1 MNETVAARVAEPS
14 RKTRVRI
21 EPTRGG
27 LRLDLG
33 ELWRYREL
41 LYFLVWRDVKLR
53 YKQTVFGLGWAV
65 IPPVLTM
72 IVFSIFF
79 GRVAGLDSD
88 GVPYPIFSYTAL
100 LPWLFFS
107 NGVTQAAASLVGNV
121 NLITKVY
128 FPRILIPVAATL
140 PGLLDFAIAFVVL
153 GGLMVYYAFA
163 PGLEALLVIPLLLV
177 ALAASIGA
185 GLWLS
190 ALNVKFRDVR
200 YALPFLFQFWL
211 FATPV
216 AFSSALIDEPWRTLY
231 GVNPM
236 AGVVEGFRWAL
247 LPTELNPLGMVLVS
261 TATSLVLLVSGAVYF
276 RRTERAFADVI

>member
-1 MNETVAARVAEPS
+1 MTETTASSTAVPP
-14 RKTRVRI
+14 RKSRVRL

-53 YKQTVFGLGWAV
+53 YKQTAFGLAWAV

-72 IVFSIFF
+72 IVFSVFF
-79 GRVAGLDSD
+79 GRVAGLDSN
-88 GVPYPIFSYTAL
+88 GVPYPIFSFAAL

-107 NGVTQAAASLVGNV
+107 NGVTQAAMSLVGNV

-128 FPRILIPVAATL
+128 FPRILIPVASTL
-140 PGLLDFAIAFVVL
+140 PGLLDFAIASVVL
-153 GGLMVYYAFA
+153 AGLMAYYGFA
-163 PGLEALLVIPLLLV
+163 PDLEALLVIPLLLV

-185 GLWLS
+185 GLWLG

-216 AFSSALIDEPWRTLY
+216 AFSSALIDEPWRTVY
-231 GVNPM
+231 GINPM

-247 LPTELNPLGMVLVS
+247 LPTELNPTAMILVS
-261 TATSLVLLVSGAVYF
+261 AVTSVVLLVSGAIYF

>member
-1 MNETVAARVAEPS
+1 MNESAAAGTAAPP
-14 RKTRVRI
+14 RKSRVRI

-27 LRLDLG
+27 FRLDLR

-53 YKQTVFGLGWAV
+53 YKQTAFGLGWAV

-72 IVFSIFF
+72 VVFSIFF

-107 NGVTQAAASLVGNV
+107 NGVTQAASSLVGNV

-140 PGLLDFAIAFVVL
+140 PGLLDFAIASR
-153 GGLMVYYAFA
+153 MYAVRRDGKTSNA
-163 PGLEALLVIPLLLV
+163 CWVPG
-177 ALAASIGA
+177 
-185 GLWLS
+185 
-190 ALNVKFRDVR
+190 
-200 YALPFLFQFWL
+200 
-211 FATPV
+211 
-216 AFSSALIDEPWRTLY
+216 SSA
-231 GVNPM
+231 
-236 AGVVEGFRWAL
+236 
-247 LPTELNPLGMVLVS
+247 
-261 TATSLVLLVSGAVYF
+261 
-276 RRTERAFADVI
+276 

>member
-1 MNETVAARVAEPS
+1 MNEAAAPGTGVPPQKS
-14 RKTRVRI
+14 RVRM

-41 LYFLVWRDVKLR
+41 LSFLVWRDVKLR
-53 YKQTVFGLGWAV
+53 YKQTAFGLAWAV

-72 IVFSIFF
+72 IVFSVFF
-79 GRVAGLDSD
+79 GRVAGLDSN
-88 GVPYPIFSYTAL
+88 GVPYPIFSFAAL

-107 NGVTQAAASLVGNV
+107 NGVTQAAMSLVGNV

-140 PGLLDFAIAFVVL
+140 PGLLDFAIASVVL
-153 GGLMVYYAFA
+153 AGLMAYYGFA
-163 PGLEALLVIPLLLV
+163 PDLEALLVIPLLLV

-185 GLWLS
+185 GLWLG

-216 AFSSALIDEPWRTLY
+216 AFSSALIDEPWRTVY
-231 GVNPM
+231 GINPM

-247 LPTELNPLGMVLVS
+247 LPTELNPTGMILVS
-261 TATSLVLLVSGAVYF
+261 AVTSVVLLVSGAIYF

>member
-1 MNETVAARVAEPS
+1 MNETTASGAAVP
-14 RKTRVRI
+14 RKSRVRM

-53 YKQTVFGLGWAV
+53 YKQTAFGLAWAV

-72 IVFSIFF
+72 IVFSVFF
-79 GRVAGLDSD
+79 GRVAGLDSN
-88 GVPYPIFSYTAL
+88 GVPYPIFSFAAL

-107 NGVTQAAASLVGNV
+107 NGVTQAAMSLVGNV

-128 FPRILIPVAATL
+128 FPRILIPVASTL
-140 PGLLDFAIAFVVL
+140 PGLLDFAIASVVL
-153 GGLMVYYAFA
+153 AGLMAYYGFA
-163 PGLEALLVIPLLLV
+163 PGFEALLVIPLLLV

-185 GLWLS
+185 GLWLG

-216 AFSSALIDEPWRTLY
+216 AFSSALIDEPWRTVY
-231 GVNPM
+231 GINPM

-247 LPTELNPLGMVLVS
+247 LPTELNPTGMILVS
-261 TATSLVLLVSGAVYF
+261 AVTSVVLLVSGAIYF